1 MLFQNELVRDLEDLE
16 ADLESNVKLIE
27 DAVIRL
33 EAEANNW
40 EVTRRGIVKAGVK
53 QILKKLQAWEEAS
66 INHQ

>member
-53 QILKKLQAWEEAS
+53 QILKKLQAREEAS